1 MPMNNTDK
9 TLKDYMLRF
18 FKQLDMTD
26 LATEVE
32 VEHTYRRL
40 VGTTISNHTVALRYH
55 AGTLY
60 LTIITAALRQELNM
74 RRTSL
79 MQRINEELG
88 KTAVKRIVVK

>member
-40 VGTTISNHTVALRYH
+40 VGTTISNVALRYH